1 MLIHFINIPP
11 LTAIVI
17 ITSAL
22 VIATDI
28 AKLKKPNI
36 LITRPWTEKVYWFP
50 ISAIEVI
57 QVRSDS
63 NLQR

>member
-28 AKLKKPNI
+28 AKLKKPKI
-36 LITRPWTEKVYWFP
+36 LITRPWTGKVY
-50 ISAIEVI
+50 
-57 QVRSDS
+57 
-63 NLQR
+63 